1 MRLIIVAD
9 GRSPIALSWI
19 RHRVERG
26 DEVFLASTFACAPPH
41 GLRGFFDVPVA
52 FSSARNARAAGPF
65 GAARHVSLRTATR
78 QWLGPLTIPGA
89 ARRLRDVI
97 RRVQPDLVHA
107 LRIPYE
113 GMLAA
118 TACQGVPLAV
128 SVWGNDF
135 TLHAPSTPLMRYY
148 TRRTLRSADA
158 LHADCERDV
167 RLAANWGLAPHKAT
181 AVIPGNGGI
190 RSQVFHPPA
199 RPVEAPVVVNPRG
212 FRGYV
217 RNDTFFRAIPLV
229 LARRADARFVC
240 TAMAAE
246 IQATTWIRELGIGHA
261 VELLPALRPAEMAAV
276 YRRAQVLVSPSVHD
290 GTPNTLLEGLACG
303 CLPVAGDL
311 ESIREWIDDG
321 VNGLLVDPGSS
332 EDLAAAIV
340 RGLGDRDL
348 RAAAATHNSQ
358 LVAARAEASTCAGRI
373 DAFYAA
379 ARARTKR
386 PAYTPAR
393 APWRREST
401 ARVEPVPA
409 TSLRRLRER

>member
-1 MRLIIVAD
+1 M
-9 GRSPIALSWI
+9 G
-19 RHRVERG
+19 
-26 DEVFLASTFACAPPH
+26 
-41 GLRGFFDVPVA
+41 
-52 FSSARNARAAGPF
+52 
-65 GAARHVSLRTATR
+65 
-78 QWLGPLTIPGA
+78 
-89 ARRLRDVI
+89 
-97 RRVQPDLVHA
+97 
-107 LRIPYE
+107 
-113 GMLAA
+113 
-118 TACQGVPLAV
+118 
-128 SVWGNDF
+128 SV
-135 TLHAPSTPLMRYY
+135 
-148 TRRTLRSADA
+148 
-158 LHADCERDV
+158 
-167 RLAANWGLAPHKAT
+167 
-181 AVIPGNGGI
+181 
-190 RSQVFHPPA
+190 SQVFHPPA